1 MAADPPGLVLQSVK
15 ASDHAEYRCR
25 VDFRSSPTRNVRI
38 QLEVIVPPKKIKILS
53 EAGLEVSGVIG
64 PYPVGASISLDCQ
77 VESGRPRPTVSWF
90 HEEKLLDEVSEVR
103 RGEMTSNT
111 LHLPSLTR
119 DYLYRVLTCQAS
131 NSNLSVPVAA
141 TVTLDMSYVRIMGTM
156 ESLSEGER
164 YSIVCESSGSRPT
177 ATITWWKDGMLMT
190 DTKSQVFH
198 EGNVSRSTL
207 YLTPTLGDHDAH
219 VSCRAKNPMVPAAVL
234 EDTRKLNVHYT
245 PRLSLAAGLNLDMED
260 IKEGDDV
267 YFECGIKANPPVYK
281 VQWFHNGDEL
291 SHNVSA
297 GIILSNQSL
306 VLQRVTRRSS
316 GQYTCSATNLHG
328 LGSSNAVQLS
338 VKFAPLCRPGQKF
351 VYGGGKHEE
360 LNITCSVEAHP
371 EPTSF
376 RWAFNSSSEI
386 VDIPSSKF
394 WVVGN
399 GKSQASYTPRT
410 HLDYGSLLCWGNNDV
425 GRQLKPCIYHII
437 HAAPPDP
444 VNNCT
449 VENVTSTGASIRCQ
463 AGWDG
468 GLSQTFTLSVSHARA
483 HTSSHDKKEAPR
495 VLANTSTSPKP
506 DFSLTG
512 LEPGTEYILTIMG
525 VNKKGESEPMRM
537 AIFTLKDVAEKRTSP
552 GVGALA
558 LTPILA
564 VLLGVLASLLLMALV
579 IALVVRSRR
588 PRARKPEVKMVY
600 DKGSAA
606 SVPLR
611 GQDDTTSSDDHNPD
625 LIPVN
630 DDHQVKDLQQSY
642 TTETLPMT
650 DIHLQQHSPVAPSSP
665 QTQMQVQQ
673 TPQQQQHMK
682 EYLQGHDGSFYINPG
697 TLLRQVSE
705 KGVLLP
711 RETDPILHMGCPLA
725 ASTPAA
731 RTTQPTVSVVST
743 SSSGTDTPES
753 MMMDVSSSFK
763 MDKPKRSTSRSFKE
777 DSHGSFKRDS
787 RRSFKKDYSGSF
799 KKDSPGSFKLDSSKR
814 STSGS
819 FKLDVTKKSP
829 SGSYKSGSGSF
840 KLETPKKS
848 PSRNFKNPTGSFK
861 LDIPGSMMETS
872 YKETPSSF
880 RRESP
885 ESFKLEIPSNMR
897 RNSCGTFTTESSVS
911 MMRESPGS
919 FKLDIP
925 GCVRKGSYGN
935 VTPRDYL
942 GIFRRE
948 SSGSFK
954 LEAPGYARKGSSG
967 SCKLHTP
974 QKSPSG
980 SFKSPTGSFKRESLG
995 NFKLETPK
1003 KSPSGSFKKES
1014 PGSFKLDTPQRSPSG
1029 SFKRESLGS
1038 FKLETPKKSPSDSFK
1053 NTSGSFKL
1061 HTPQRSPSG
1070 SFKREFAGSVKLTTP
1085 RNSPSGSFKSPS
1097 GSSKSPS
1104 GSFKLETQSKSP
1116 SGSMKKESPGMK
1128 RESPGSFKVEAL
1140 GGMRKSSSGICKRE
1154 SQRSIKLDAP
1164 GTGAVMMY
1172 SPGSKRRDI
1181 LGNFKIDSS
1190 TEGALVVTQM
1200 SSPLHRPG
1208 FNKPD
1213 KLRIVCPLDSKIRIE
1228 LKMD

>member
-1 MAADPPGLVLQSVK
+1 M
-15 ASDHAEYRCR
+15 
-25 VDFRSSPTRNVRI
+25 N
-38 QLEVIVPPKKIKILS
+38 
-53 EAGLEVSGVIG
+53 
-64 PYPVGASISLDCQ
+64 
-77 VESGRPRPTVSWF
+77 
-90 HEEKLLDEVSEVR
+90 
-103 RGEMTSNT
+103 
-111 LHLPSLTR
+111 
-119 DYLYRVLTCQAS
+119 
-131 NSNLSVPVAA
+131 
-141 TVTLDMSYVRIMGTM
+141 
-156 ESLSEGER
+156 
-164 YSIVCESSGSRPT
+164 
-177 ATITWWKDGMLMT
+177 
-190 DTKSQVFH
+190 
-198 EGNVSRSTL
+198 
-207 YLTPTLGDHDAH
+207 
-219 VSCRAKNPMVPAAVL
+219 
-234 EDTRKLNVHYT
+234 T

-630 DDHQVKDLQQSY
+630 DACTPPSRTDHQVKDLQQSY

-697 TLLRQVSE
+697 TLLRQ
-705 KGVLLP
+705 
-711 RETDPILHMGCPLA
+711 T
-725 ASTPAA
+725 
-731 RTTQPTVSVVST
+731 
-743 SSSGTDTPES
+743 
-753 MMMDVSSSFK
+753 
-763 MDKPKRSTSRSFKE
+763 
-777 DSHGSFKRDS
+777 
-787 RRSFKKDYSGSF
+787 
-799 KKDSPGSFKLDSSKR
+799 
-814 STSGS
+814 
-819 FKLDVTKKSP
+819 
-829 SGSYKSGSGSF
+829 
-840 KLETPKKS
+840 
-848 PSRNFKNPTGSFK
+848 
-861 LDIPGSMMETS
+861 
-872 YKETPSSF
+872 ETPSWIRF
-880 RRESP
+880 VE
-885 ESFKLEIPSNMR
+885 EEK
-897 RNSCGTFTTESSVS
+897 
-911 MMRESPGS
+911 
-919 FKLDIP
+919 
-925 GCVRKGSYGN
+925 KGN
-935 VTPRDYL
+935 
-942 GIFRRE
+942 
-948 SSGSFK
+948 
-954 LEAPGYARKGSSG
+954 
-967 SCKLHTP
+967 
-974 QKSPSG
+974 
-980 SFKSPTGSFKRESLG
+980 
-995 NFKLETPK
+995 
-1003 KSPSGSFKKES
+1003 
-1014 PGSFKLDTPQRSPSG
+1014 
-1029 SFKRESLGS
+1029 
-1038 FKLETPKKSPSDSFK
+1038 
-1053 NTSGSFKL
+1053 
-1061 HTPQRSPSG
+1061 
-1070 SFKREFAGSVKLTTP
+1070 
-1085 RNSPSGSFKSPS
+1085 
-1097 GSSKSPS
+1097 
-1104 GSFKLETQSKSP
+1104 
-1116 SGSMKKESPGMK
+1116 
-1128 RESPGSFKVEAL
+1128 
-1140 GGMRKSSSGICKRE
+1140 
-1154 SQRSIKLDAP
+1154 
-1164 GTGAVMMY
+1164 
-1172 SPGSKRRDI
+1172 
-1181 LGNFKIDSS
+1181 
-1190 TEGALVVTQM
+1190 
-1200 SSPLHRPG
+1200 
-1208 FNKPD
+1208 
-1213 KLRIVCPLDSKIRIE
+1213 RIV
-1228 LKMD
+1228 